1 MEKPLVKKYYP
12 SPQIVHETIYEYQN
26 INKDMNLRH
35 NVTLF
40 FEEKIKKWINKYP
53 EFEKLK
59 SKNITYDMIY
69 NILRKIVKK
78 KNLNWYE
85 LRTNSSELKKYFIK
99 NL

>member
-1 MEKPLVKKYYP
+1 MDKLLVKKYYP
-12 SPQIVHETIYEYQN
+12 IPPIIHETIYEYQD

-40 FEEKIKKWINKYP
+40 FKEKINKWIKKYP

-78 KNLNWYE
+78 KKLNWYD
-85 LRTNSSELKKYFIK
+85 LRSNSSELRKYFLK
-99 NL
+99 L